1 MWKKKKK
8 NPEGLNVFFSVNYFK
23 GPMER
28 LRDKRPLCLQADC
41 ILRSQIPAVAQEDE
55 EFSKCT
61 FFFFFVTGESLL
73 PTPLQ
78 KKKRKIFCNFC
89 ASNHYTH
96 ASTQALL
103 IWGSK
108 KSLEGRHPSP
118 FCRKKN
124 ISSVSPVSFSTWG
137 GKKLCFKL
145 HSGLLPTASPP
156 SHHHGYWATTPMR
169 HHDGGRS

>member
-1 MWKKKKK
+1 MC
-8 NPEGLNVFFSVNYFK
+8 FSVWTILKDQWK
-23 GPMER
+23 GSVIKGLYVSR
-28 LRDKRPLCLQADC
+28 LIVSWEARFQPSRRKMKNFQ
-41 ILRSQIPAVAQEDE
+41 SVH
-55 EFSKCT
+55 

-89 ASNHYTH
+89 ASNHCTH